1 MLQSP
6 PQPKFRARAPKAR
19 EHEHEQHER
28 DEHDDNRAHG
38 RHAMSSNPRAEAI
51 AAYDKPWAYVVL
63 TKPDVTFLV
72 VITTV
77 AGFYLGSTGP
87 MEWAR
92 LMNTLCG
99 TLLVAGG
106 TAALNQYVE
115 RHMDSVMRRTA
126 SRPLPLG
133 ILQPKEVLLFGVAT
147 IIAGTI
153 WLALAVNLLAA
164 SIALLTS
171 VSYLGAYTPLKT
183 RTTLATAVGAIP
195 GALPPLIGWAAA
207 SGTLSA
213 GAWILFAILFFWQ
226 FPHFMA
232 IAWMYREDYGR
243 AGILMLP
250 VVDRS
255 GDRTFRLIIA
265 TSAILIPVSV
275 LPAVL
280 GMATIN
286 YFYGALIL
294 GLLLLLVSYWAN
306 RVRTNVRAKWLM
318 HATVAHIPLLL
329 GWMILDKVSR

>member
-6 PQPKFRARAPKAR
+6 PQPKFPTRAPKALAHEY
-19 EHEHEQHER
+19 EHQSHVRHQH
-28 DEHDDNRAHG
+28 HDLYGH
-38 RHAMSSNPRAEAI
+38 HAMSSNPRAEAI

-77 AGFYLGSTGP
+77 AGFYLGSVGS
-87 MEWAR
+87 MDWAR

-106 TAALNQYVE
+106 TAALNQYVQ
-115 RHMDSVMRRTA
+115 RQMDSVMRRTA

-147 IIAGTI
+147 IIAGTV
-153 WLALAVNLLAA
+153 WLALAVNALSAF
-164 SIALLTS
+164 IALATS

-195 GALPPLIGWAAA
+195 GALPPLIGWDTA
-207 SGTLSA
+207 SVTLPA

-250 VVDRS
+250 VVDPS
-255 GDRTFRLIIA
+255 GDRTYRLILIM
-265 TSAILIPVSV
+265 SA
-275 LPAVL
+275 
-280 GMATIN
+280 
-286 YFYGALIL
+286 
-294 GLLLLLVSYWAN
+294 
-306 RVRTNVRAKWLM
+306 
-318 HATVAHIPLLL
+318 
-329 GWMILDKVSR
+329 

>member
-1 MLQSP
+1 
-6 PQPKFRARAPKAR
+6 
-19 EHEHEQHER
+19 
-28 DEHDDNRAHG
+28 
-38 RHAMSSNPRAEAI
+38 
-51 AAYDKPWAYVVL
+51 VL

-106 TAALNQYVE
+106 TAALNQYIE
-115 RHMDSVMRRTA
+115 RQMDSMMRRTA
-126 SRPLPLG
+126 ARPLPLG
-133 ILQPKEVLLFGVAT
+133 ILQPKEALLFGVAT
-147 IIAGTI
+147 VIAGTI
-153 WLALAVNLLAA
+153 WLALAVNALAA
-164 SIALLTS
+164 FLALVTS

-207 SGTLSA
+207 SGTLST

-275 LPAVL
+275 LPSVL
-280 GMATIN
+280 GMATIS